1 MKINKTSI
9 RPRDEPNIRNS
20 RKTADTIK
28 PAKNGYHNS
37 NDQKHPKSL
46 PQKGKKQ
53 GKSTTQRKMSRQ
65 TTPRSGKTHSGKT
78 DTKMNPLE
86 QAFTKI
92 AKAYVKKGGAKLLK
106 QYFPYLISA
115 YFGNMIGHAYRLAE
129 APDFFNKLMYMCSH
143 TENFKIFP
151 GIHPFDLL
159 IGLITGIGMYFVVW
173 YKKKNAKKFRNGF
186 EYGSARWGTE
196 KDIEPF
202 MDQNDFYNNIIFTQ
216 TERIIMNGFP
226 KGPEYDRN
234 RNVLIIGGSGS
245 GKTRFY
251 VKPNLMQLHSSYVI
265 TDPKGTLISQTGRMF
280 LKAGYK
286 IKVLNTINFKKSMHY
301 NPFAYIHSEK
311 DIQTFVHTLIENTKG
326 EGKQS
331 SDDFWTKAEELLYQA
346 YIGYIYYECVEEE
359 QNFITLLDMIE
370 ASETREDDENYENA
384 IDLIFKELEE
394 IEPEHF
400 AVRLYK
406 KYKLAAGKT
415 AKSILISCAAR
426 LAPFDISELRELT
439 RYDEMEIDKVG
450 EKKTVMYLIMSDTN
464 KTFNF
469 ILALLQSQMFNIFC
483 EGADDKHGGE
493 LPVPVRFILDE
504 FANIGQ
510 IPNFEVLISTIR
522 SRGVSASIIL
532 QSKSQLKALYKDHA
546 DTIINNCDSKVFL
559 GSSESTSLKEL
570 SEQLGKETIDMFNTT
585 DTKGMSPTYGVTYQK
600 TGKELMSPD
609 EIAVMNRG
617 ECIFQLTGVRPFKS
631 KKYDITKHPRYKEL
645 SDYNKK
651 NTFDVEAYLSTRLRL
666 KYEDQ
671 VENYDLGTIA
681 ESN

>member
-1 MKINKTSI
+1 MKTDNISI
-9 RPRDEPNIRNS
+9 RPRDEPETNNS
-20 RKTADTIK
+20 RKTADKVK
-28 PAKNGYHNS
+28 PATTGNHKSG
-37 NDQKHPKSL
+37 DQKHLKSV

-65 TTPRSGKTHSGKT
+65 TTPRSGKTHSGKA

-86 QAFTKI
+86 QAFTKL

-143 TENFKIFP
+143 TENFKILP
-151 GIHPFDLL
+151 GFHPFDLL
-159 IGLITGIGMYFVVW
+159 IGLITGIGMFFIVW
-173 YKKKNAKKFRNGF
+173 YRRKNAKKFRNGF

-196 KDIEPF
+196 KDITPF
-202 MDQNDFYNNIIFTQ
+202 MDEEDFYNNVILTQ

-245 GKTRFY
+245 GKTRFF
-251 VKPNLMQLHSSYVI
+251 VKPNLMQLHSSYII
-265 TDPKGTLISQTGRMF
+265 TDPKGTLIGQTGRMF
-280 LKAGYK
+280 LNAGYK

-311 DIQTFVHTLIENTKG
+311 DILTFVNTLIANTKG
-326 EGKQS
+326 EGQQS
-331 SDDFWTKAEELLYQA
+331 SEDFWTKAEALLYQA

-359 QNFITLLDMIE
+359 QNFKTLIDMLD

-394 IEPEHF
+394 LEPDHF
-400 AVRLYK
+400 AVRQYA
-406 KYKLAAGKT
+406 KYKMAAGKT
-415 AKSILISCAAR
+415 SKSILISCGAR
-426 LAPFDISELRELT
+426 LAPFDIKELRELT
-439 RYDEMEIDKVG
+439 DYDEMDLDKAG

-469 ILALLQSQMFNIFC
+469 ILALLQSQMFNILC
-483 EGADDKHGGE
+483 ESADDKHGGE

-546 DTIINNCDSKVFL
+546 ETIINNCDSKIFL
-559 GSSESTSLKEL
+559 GSSEATTLKEL
-570 SEQLGKETIDMFNTT
+570 SEQLGKETIDMYNTT

-600 TGKELMSPD
+600 TGKELMSQD
-609 EIAVMNRG
+609 EIAVMNGG
-617 ECIFQLTGVRPFKS
+617 ECILQLRGVRPFRS

-651 NTFDVEAYLSTRLRL
+651 YTFDVESYLSTRLRM
-666 KYEDQ
+666 KKDDQ
-671 VENYDLGTIA
+671 VEVYDLGTIP
-681 ESN
+681 NK